1 MSEHNH
7 YPIILPSDE
16 EQERIVIPMDGEE
29 NLFDV
34 LFYFD
39 VPETEKSYV
48 VCSPVEEAD
57 PDEETD
63 EDEVFAFRYEE
74 GNDGEEFKLFPI
86 ETDEEWDMVE
96 EMINTFSDEEDEGE

>member
-7 YPIILPSDE
+7 YPIILPSEE

-29 NLFDV
+29 NLFDI

-39 VPETEKSYV
+39 VPETGKSYV
-48 VCSPVEEAD
+48 VCQPVAD
-57 PDEETD
+57 QSDEDTDED

-74 GNDGEEFKLFPI
+74 GESDEDFKLFPI
-86 ETDEEWDMVE
+86 DSDEEWEIVE
-96 EMINTFSDEEDEGE
+96 EMINTFSEEEE

>member
-1 MSEHNH
+1 MSDHKH

-39 VPETEKSYV
+39 VPETGKSYV
-48 VCSPVEEAD
+48 VCQPVEENED
-57 PDEETD
+57 TDLEDD

-74 GNDGEEFKLFPI
+74 GESDEDFKLFPI
-86 ETDEEWDMVE
+86 DTDEEWEMVE
-96 EMINTFSDEEDEGE
+96 EMINTFSDEEEE